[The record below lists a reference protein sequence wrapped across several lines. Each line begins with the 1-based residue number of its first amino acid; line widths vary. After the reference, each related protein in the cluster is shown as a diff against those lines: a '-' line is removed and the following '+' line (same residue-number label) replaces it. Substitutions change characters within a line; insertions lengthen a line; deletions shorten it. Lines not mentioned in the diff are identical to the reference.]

1 FEISRAVHVIWSEI
15 SRLDT
20 LIQDTKPFKVI
31 KENKQEG
38 QKIITELVVRLY
50 TIARMLNPILPE
62 TSTAIKNLIKQNK
75 APESPLFVR
84 KD

>member
-1 FEISRAVHVIWSEI
+1 
-15 SRLDT
+15 
-20 LIQDTKPFKVI
+20 
-31 KENKQEG
+31 
-38 QKIITELVVRLY
+38 
-50 TIARMLNPILPE
+50 MLNPILPE